1 MSDVRTILKR
11 GVGGAAPPP
20 DGFQRMLRRRDR
32 KRRNQ
37 RIRAGALGL
46 LIAAAAVAVIL
57 QVTGSDPV
65 PVDLTPAPELSPSP
79 TTPEDVDRLADLGIG
94 TYFVNVRT
102 GEAVPMAS
110 SITSIPGA
118 GNYDVSP
125 DGTRILFDN
134 QGALHGPA
142 SDGPVE
148 PRLLQLFVA
157 NIDGSDVRQLTDEPL
172 GASLGSWSPDGT
184 KVVYVGGWAG
194 PQRLPAELTVMDVA
208 TGSTTRL
215 REGPAMAFQDPFF
228 SADGN
233 EILFTRP
240 GSIPTPDGE
249 PQADLWTIPVDGG
262 EPHVVLGDRGYAAY
276 SPDGATI
283 VFPRMV
289 VWSDGHNSANYY
301 ELWISDADGS
311 DARRL
316 ASTGGF
322 GGQGRWSPDG
332 KLIFYGSYG
341 PPRFTRGP
349 VWVLDMT
356 TGRSTVLSAG
366 RGQDWVDDET
376 LIVVNQAL

>member
-46 LIAAAAVAVIL
+46 LIAAAAAAVIL

-65 PVDLTPAPELSPSP
+65 PADLIPAPELSPSP
-79 TTPEDVDRLADLGIG
+79 TTPEDVERLADLGIG

-125 DGTRILFDN
+125 DGTMVLFDN
-134 QGALHGPA
+134 QGALYGPA

-157 NIDGSDVRQLTDEPL
+157 NIDGSDVRQLTDEPF

-184 KVVYVGGWAG
+184 KVVYVG
-194 PQRLPAELTVMDVA
+194 
-208 TGSTTRL
+208 
-215 REGPAMAFQDPFF
+215 
-228 SADGN
+228 
-233 EILFTRP
+233 
-240 GSIPTPDGE
+240 
-249 PQADLWTIPVDGG
+249 
-262 EPHVVLGDRGYAAY
+262 
-276 SPDGATI
+276 
-283 VFPRMV
+283 
-289 VWSDGHNSANYY
+289 
-301 ELWISDADGS
+301 
-311 DARRL
+311 
-316 ASTGGF
+316 
-322 GGQGRWSPDG
+322 
-332 KLIFYGSYG
+332 
-341 PPRFTRGP
+341 
-349 VWVLDMT
+349 
-356 TGRSTVLSAG
+356 AG
-366 RGQDWVDDET
+366 RGHIGSPSSSPSWMSRPGRRRG
-376 LIVVNQAL
+376 